1 MGQHGEKHDGTS
13 LHHTRREGGGSL
25 GSRAYTMVLRSRS
38 DSLAPCHVSA
48 AAPRVRT
55 RPLAPVT
62 KSRSSTDSQALREGP
77 GAARLARGGLPIYSH
92 VPVPLEGGSSAK
104 TLPHRAQVPRLDV
117 GAQLDAQRSPCVRS
131 GGPANASSICAPGD
145 AHGSHFRSPM
155 SRPMRH
161 PTPEESER
169 QRGWPPYRT
178 GIRGRPT
185 QEDAKPE

>member
-1 MGQHGEKHDGTS
+1 MAKSMTAPAFITLGGKAEGRLGRGPTLWCFACAATPLLPATCQ
-13 LHHTRREGGGSL
+13 RRPRACAHVRSRQLPSL
-25 GSRAYTMVLRSRS
+25 GVPRIHRPLGKAREPRALPAAGSRSRVMFPS
-38 DSLAPCHVSA
+38 PWRAV
-48 AAPRVRT
+48 
-55 RPLAPVT
+55 
-62 KSRSSTDSQALREGP
+62 G
-77 GAARLARGGLPIYSH
+77 
-92 VPVPLEGGSSAK
+92 SAK
-104 TLPHRAQVPRLDV
+104 TLPHRAQVPRSDV

-169 QRGWPPYRT
+169 QRGWPPYWT